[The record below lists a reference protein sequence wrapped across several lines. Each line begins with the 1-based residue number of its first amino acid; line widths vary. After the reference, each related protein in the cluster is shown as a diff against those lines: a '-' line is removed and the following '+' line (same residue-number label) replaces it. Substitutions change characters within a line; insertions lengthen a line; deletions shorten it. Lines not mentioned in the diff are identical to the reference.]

1 MSARQRALGAFVA
14 SSAFFVGSHALAY
27 CRTTTCDPGRESC
40 EVDANCIVSG
50 RPLSWP
56 SSCVSF
62 SVQEDGSSR
71 HGISATKFEQ
81 VIDSA
86 FATWLN
92 ADCGG
97 GRRPTLSIQGLGQV
111 SCDATEYNQEQG
123 NANIFMFRDTE
134 WSTKDTGHAL
144 ALTTIWFN
152 PDSGSI
158 YDVDVEV
165 NGTTD
170 DAITTGSIEDGIDLP
185 SVLTHEIGHFLGL
198 SHSGVGEAVMREFYD
213 PGADDLRRL
222 RPDDIAGICSIYKP
236 DRPVTTRTC
245 TPRHGFASDCASEI
259 EGGCSMVRASG
270 SSSVSW
276 FTAALVGLVAGWRRR
291 ASGKRGAKA

>member
-1 MSARQRALGAFVA
+1 MRGRSRALGAFIA

-27 CRTTTCDPGRESC
+27 CRTTTCDPTRERC

-62 SVQEDGSSR
+62 SVQEDGSRR

-81 VIDSA
+81 VIDGA
-86 FATWLN
+86 FATWLG

-97 GRRPTLSIQGLGQV
+97 GTRPSVDVQGLGQV
-111 SCDATEYNQEQG
+111 SCDNTEYNQEHG
-123 NANIFMFRDTE
+123 NANIFMFQDTD
-134 WSTKDTGHAL
+134 WSANDTGHAL

-152 PDSGSI
+152 PETGSI

-170 DAITTGSIEDGIDLP
+170 DPITTGSIKDGVDLA

-198 SHSGVGEAVMREFYD
+198 SHSPVGEAVMRQYYD
-213 PGADDLRRL
+213 PGIDDLRRL
-222 RPDDIAGICSIYKP
+222 RADDVAGVCSIYKP
-236 DRPVTTRTC
+236 DRPVTARSC
-245 TPRHGFASDCASEI
+245 TPRHGFASDCASTI
-259 EGGCSMVRASG
+259 EGGCSMTPG
-270 SSSVSW
+270 SSRTGGLW
-276 FTAALVGLVAGWRRR
+276 LAAALIGVIAGRRHR
-291 ASGKRGAKA
+291 ASGKRGAEA